1 MRTENGHLLEDDG
14 ETHAP
19 GCFPCKLATITFAP
33 SAHVTRSPTAVR
45 AKSRDPQLEKD
56 RDAYRALRRNG
67 EQPKSVTGAAELQA
81 RANESFE
88 VYTGG
93 IVEDASLRKRAA
105 VAYAEM
111 PAPTTAPKPIVREDA
126 S

>member
-1 MRTENGHLLEDDG
+1 M
-14 ETHAP
+14 
-19 GCFPCKLATITFAP
+19 
-33 SAHVTRSPTAVR
+33 
-45 AKSRDPQLEKD
+45 EKD

-105 VAYAEM
+105 VAYSEM

-126 S
+126 

>member
-1 MRTENGHLLEDDG
+1 MRTGTHLIEADG
-14 ETHAP
+14 VTHSP
-19 GCFPCKLATITFAP
+19 NCFPCKIRTVSIAP
-33 SAHVTRSPTAVR
+33 SALLTQSPEAAR

-56 RDAYRALRRNG
+56 REAYRALRRNG

-111 PAPTTAPKPIVREDA
+111 PAPTSAPKPIVRDA
-126 S
+126 